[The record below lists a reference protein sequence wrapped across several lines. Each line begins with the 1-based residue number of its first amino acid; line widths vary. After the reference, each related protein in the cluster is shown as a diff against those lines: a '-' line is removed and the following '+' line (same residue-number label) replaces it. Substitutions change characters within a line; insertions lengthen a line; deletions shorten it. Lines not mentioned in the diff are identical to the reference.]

1 MPLDDNV
8 QVGLGDTGG
17 AMIATEFWGGA
28 DGGPKKH
35 FQIVKL
41 AHGDHNEVALV
52 EDGAGTGGRPLPV
65 RLFVNDTGTGLDS
78 RVIGS
83 TTALEMN
90 ILGSVGATA
99 IGVEIK
105 NTGDV
110 QGITGTITI
119 TSGSGLAYWGLTG
132 GDTITIRGLSAGPTS
147 GVAPSSSYDYVSVQ
161 GTTQGFPVRSTLWAQ
176 HGRTAVGISG
186 DGTLKTYVTNTVG
199 VTIDSGGMGITTH
212 AGALKV
218 IQGVSA
224 GGGGWGI
231 TTNGKR
237 IDVKTR
243 TGNYLGIRGL
253 SAGSTISALS
263 SGKTHDSVAI
273 QGMTQGFPVRSA
285 LWTQDGATAFGC
297 SGDALKV
304 AIVSAGITVNVDV
317 TDTSFMVG
325 GNSAGGKYVGHAV
338 RVVGK
343 SGGNVLSTVVG
354 SLTAG
359 DPAVRVV
366 GPSGAALIVAGSP
379 GATAIG
385 VTLGVPVYVKT
396 GTREF
401 GIRGLTAGP
410 TSGAYNSL
418 FDYVSVQGR
427 TQGYPVRSA
436 IWSNEDTAGKRKAV
450 GVSGAAGSTSAS
462 LLVAITNNSLTV
474 DGNTMGVTGT
484 ISITSGSGLSYYGIT
499 GGDTIT
505 IRGLSAGPSS
515 GVLPSAAGASYDY
528 VNIQGT
534 TQGYPVR
541 SALWTQDGV
550 TAFGCSGDALKVA
563 IDSAGITINVDVTDT
578 TFMMQGLTQGGIY
591 SGHAIR
597 VVGASGGSIAVH
609 PAGNTLTGI
618 TIGVPVFV
626 KSENLDIRGLTFASG
641 KQDHVGV
648 SGAAYNELVSH
659 GQKLASIGATLD
671 AMYPVNDAFGLARQ
685 QTADNIWTN
694 IDANITAPLAT
705 NATVSIIAKGISGG
719 GSGVNTAESVVR
731 VVHTDQPVTVVNGQ
745 QGVGTSAVQMS
756 SSTTIL
762 KSGVNIKSHQQNSG
776 KIYIGG
782 DSNVTTNTSNGG
794 YPLSAGEEM
803 FIECKSPNMIYVIG
817 DATGLTAC
825 FISS

>member
-1 MPLDDNV
+1 MPSDDNV

-17 AMIATEFWGGA
+17 AMIATEFLGS
-28 DGGPKKH
+28 KH
-35 FQIVKL
+35 YQIVKI

-52 EDGAGTGGRPLPV
+52 EDGTGTGGRPLPV
-65 RLFVNDTGTGLDS
+65 RLFGNDSGTGLDI
-78 RVIGS
+78 RTIGS

-110 QGITGTITI
+110 QGITGTITV
-119 TSGSGLAYWGLTG
+119 TSGSGLAYWGITG

-186 DGTLKTYVTNTVG
+186 DGTLKNYVTNTVG

-253 SAGSTISALS
+253 SAGA
-263 SGKTHDSVAI
+263 THGGSLLGGTTVDSVAV
-273 QGMTQGFPVRSA
+273 QGMTQGFPVRST
-285 LWTQDGATAFGC
+285 LVGGTGPYKSVGM

-304 AIVSAGITVNVDV
+304 AIASAGITINVDV
-317 TDTSFMVG
+317 TDTVFMVG

-338 RVVGK
+338 RVVGA
-343 SGGNVLSTVVG
+343 SGANVLSTVVG

-385 VTLGVPVYVKT
+385 VTIGVPVFVKST
-396 GTREF
+396 DLD
-401 GIRGLTAGP
+401 IRGLTAGP
-410 TSGAYNSL
+410 TFGTYNSL
-418 FDYVSVQGR
+418 YDYVSVQGT
-427 TQGYPVRSA
+427 TQGYPIRSTLWAQHGRTA
-436 IWSNEDTAGKRKAV
+436 IGI
-450 GVSGAAGSTSAS
+450 SGDGTLKSY
-462 LLVAITNNSLTV
+462 VTNSSLTV
-474 DGNTMGVTGT
+474 DGTGLGITGT
-484 ISITSGSGLSYYGIT
+484 VTITSGSGLSYYGIT

-505 IRGLSAGPSS
+505 IRGLTAGPTS
-515 GVLPSAAGASYDY
+515 GAAMPTTAYDY
-528 VNIQGT
+528 ISVQGF
-534 TQGYPVR
+534 TQGFPVR
-541 SALWTQDGV
+541 STLVGGTGPYKAVGM
-550 TAFGCSGDALKVA
+550 SGDALKVA
-563 IDSAGITINVDVTDT
+563 VASAGITINVDVTDT
-578 TFMMQGLTQGGIY
+578 TFMMQGLSAGGAY
-591 SGHAIR
+591 TGHAVR

-626 KSENLDIRGLTFASG
+626 KSTDLDIRGLTFGSG
-641 KQDHVGV
+641 KRDFVGV
-648 SGAAYNELVSH
+648 TGGAYTELVSQ
-659 GQKLASIGATLD
+659 GITLESIGSTLS
-671 AMYPVNDAFGLARQ
+671 AMYPVDDGYGLARQ

-694 IDANITAPLAT
+694 INTNITAPLAT
-705 NATVSIIAKGISGG
+705 NTTVSYIAAGMSGAGGNGI
-719 GSGVNTAESVVR
+719 NTAESVVR
-731 VVHTDQPVTVVNGQ
+731 VVHTDQPVSIVNGQ
-745 QGVGTSAVQMS
+745 KGLGTSAVQMS

-782 DSNVTTNTSNGG
+782 SNSVTTNTEANGG

-825 FISS
+825 FVSS

>member
-1 MPLDDNV
+1 MTNLDDNV
-8 QVGLGDTGG
+8 QIGQGDTAG
-17 AMIATEFWGGA
+17 ASIATDYVNA
-28 DGGPKKH
+28 QH
-35 FQIVKL
+35 FQIVKI
-41 AHGDHNEVALV
+41 AHGRDGIVNFV
-52 EDGAGTGGRPLPV
+52 EDGAGPSGTPLPV
-65 RLFVNDTGTGLDS
+65 RLFANDTGTPFNS
-78 RVIGS
+78 RTIGS
-83 TTALEMN
+83 NTVLEVN

-99 IGVEIK
+99 IGVSIK
-105 NTGDV
+105 NTGDF
-110 QGITGTITI
+110 QGVTGTITI
-119 TSGSGLAYWGLTG
+119 TSGSGLSYWGITG

-176 HGRTAVGISG
+176 HGRTAVGVSG
-186 DGTLKTYVTNTVG
+186 DGTLKSYVTNIVG
-199 VTIDSGGMGITTH
+199 VTIGAQGVGITT
-212 AGALKV
+212 AGARGIKV
-218 IQGVSA
+218 IQGTTS

-231 TTNGKR
+231 TTNGNR

-325 GNSAGGKYVGHAV
+325 GNSAAGVYVGHSV

-359 DPAVRVV
+359 VPAVRVV
-366 GPSGAALIVAGSP
+366 GPSGAALIVAGKP

-410 TSGAYNSL
+410 TFGTYNSL
-418 FDYVSVQGR
+418 YDFVGVQGR
-427 TQGYPVRSA
+427 TQGYPIRSTLWAQHGRTA
-436 IWSNEDTAGKRKAV
+436 IGI
-450 GVSGAAGSTSAS
+450 SGDGTLKSY
-462 LLVAITNNSLTV
+462 VTNSSLTV
-474 DGNTMGVTGT
+474 DGTGLGITGT
-484 ISITSGSGLSYYGIT
+484 VTITSGSGLSYYGIT
-499 GGDTIT
+499 GGDTIKT
-505 IRGLSAGPSS
+505 RGLTAGPTL
-515 GVLPSAAGASYDY
+515 GAALPTAPYDY
-528 VNIQGT
+528 VSVQGI
-534 TQGYPVR
+534 TQGFPVR
-541 SALWTQDGV
+541 TMLVGGTGPYPAVGM
-550 TAFGCSGDALKVA
+550 SGDALKVA
-563 IDSAGITINVDVTDT
+563 IASAGITINVDVTDT
-578 TFMMQGLTQGGIY
+578 TFKMQGLSGGGLY
-591 SGHAIR
+591 TGHAVR
-597 VVGASGGSIAVH
+597 VVGASGGSIATH

-626 KSENLDIRGLTFASG
+626 KSTDLDIRGLTFASG
-641 KQDHVGV
+641 KQDYVGV
-648 SGAAYNELVSH
+648 SGPAYNELVSQ
-659 GQKLASIGATLD
+659 GLTLASIGATLG
-671 AMYPVNDAFGLARQ
+671 AMYPTVADDTFGLARQ
-685 QTADNIWTN
+685 KTLDFIWNDAVSGLKTNLTAVLPKET
-694 IDANITAPLAT
+694 TLGY
-705 NATVSIIAKGISGG
+705 IAAGMSGAGGNGI
-719 GSGVNTAESVVR
+719 NTAESVVR
-731 VVHTDQPVTVVNGQ
+731 IVHTDQPVTLVNGQ
-745 QGVGTSAVQMS
+745 KGVGTSAVQMS

-782 DSNVTTNTSNGG
+782 NNQVTKDTEANGG

-803 FIECKSPNMIYVIG
+803 FLECKSPNMVWVIG

-825 FISS
+825 FVSS